1 MKNHKSFRLIVFPVL
16 YLVLSVSCFAQDNF
30 TGEVKMK
37 MSESEGRT
45 FDISYLVKDNLIRFG
60 TDMGGQKMGIIF
72 NSEKNVMLMIMDE
85 QKMYMEMP
93 MDMVDKQMNTTENK
107 TDSENRFT
115 ATGETK
121 EIIGYTSE
129 KWVYEDEKNTAEVW
143 LTKDIGKFKFFE
155 GGLGRKQKSEGWQSS
170 IEKSGSFP
178 VLVINRDKSGK
189 ELNRLEVLSV
199 DKRELDDKLFTV
211 PPGYQKFDMPKMN

>member
-1 MKNHKSFRLIVFPVL
+1 
-16 YLVLSVSCFAQDNF
+16 VLSISGFAQDNF
-30 TGEVKMK
+30 TGEVKMR
-37 MSESEGRT
+37 MSESEGRA

-60 TDMGGQKMGIIF
+60 TDMEGQKMGIIF

-93 MDMVDKQMNTTENK
+93 MDMINKQMDKKGNN
-107 TDSENRFT
+107 TDSENKFT

-121 EIIGYTSE
+121 EIIGYASE
-129 KWVYEDEKNTAEVW
+129 KWLYEDEKNKAEVW

-155 GGLGRKQKSEGWQSS
+155 GGLGGMQKTEGWQSS

-178 VLVINRDKSGK
+178 VLVINRDKSGN

-199 DKRELDDKLFTV
+199 EKKELDDILFTV
-211 PPGYQKFDMPKMN
+211 PSGYKKFDMPKMN